1 VNRPGPPSNRAP
13 SDCAPSDCAPSD
25 RYPPHRYPSDRSSSD
40 RAPSVGR
47 RRLLC
52 AAALPALLAAG
63 CGFKLRGQT
72 ALPFKTFY
80 APLPTSSPF
89 GGELRRALRTNGA
102 TIVER
107 REDAQVRFLLLGELP
122 EREIAALST
131 SGRPREYQLRYR
143 LRWRAL
149 DALDQELIAPSE
161 MVLRRQIT
169 VLDVQGIV
177 NEEEVQLLYRDMRI
191 DAIQQILRRLATL
204 PPQPPLP

>member
-1 VNRPGPPSNRAP
+1 LDRPAASPAR
-13 SDCAPSDCAPSD
+13 
-25 RYPPHRYPSDRSSSD
+25 PPHD
-40 RAPSVGR
+40 GR
-47 RRLLC
+47 RRLL
-52 AAALPALLAAG
+52 AAGLAALLGAG

-72 ALPFKTFY
+72 ELPFKTFH
-80 APLPTSSPF
+80 APLPTSSQF

-107 REDAQVRFLLLGELP
+107 REDAQVRFDLLGELP

-143 LRWRAL
+143 VRWQTR
-149 DALDQELIAPSE
+149 DANDRELIGPNE
-161 MVLRRQIT
+161 IVLRRQIT